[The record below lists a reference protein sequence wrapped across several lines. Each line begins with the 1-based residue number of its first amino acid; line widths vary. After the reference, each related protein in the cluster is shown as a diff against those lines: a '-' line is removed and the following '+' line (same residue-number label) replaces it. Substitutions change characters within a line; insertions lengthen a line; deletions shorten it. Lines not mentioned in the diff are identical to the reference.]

1 MAAAVKSALN
11 GILPGKPSTTS
22 TTTTSS
28 GTPRTNGASTNGHHR
43 QTNGTF
49 TTNGDNNSTSQIEG
63 NYGFEKYKFPF
74 KVHFCDLLPPDAH
87 PELTHYE
94 GFNPSS
100 TILPKGHI
108 KNKGWKALPCDMH
121 YERDVTVTMRDGI
134 KLYTDV
140 FRPVTEEKV
149 PAILPY
155 SPYGKSGTGDIT

>member
-11 GILPGKPSTTS
+11 GILPGKPTTTTTS
-22 TTTTSS
+22 TTTTSN
-28 GTPRTNGASTNGHHR
+28 GTARTNGASTNGHHHE
-43 QTNGTF
+43 TNGTS
-49 TTNGDNNSTSQIEG
+49 TTNGDTSQLDE

>member
-22 TTTTSS
+22 TTTTSN
-28 GTPRTNGASTNGHHR
+28 GTPRTNGASTNGHHH
-43 QTNGTF
+43 QTNGTS
-49 TTNGDNNSTSQIEG
+49 TTNGDTSQLDE

-74 KVHFCDLLPPDAH
+74 NVHFCDLLPPDAH

>member
-11 GILPGKPSTTS
+11 GILPGKPNGTHVNGTSNGHHEAAQANGTT
-22 TTTTSS
+22 
-28 GTPRTNGASTNGHHR
+28 TNGHH
-43 QTNGTF
+43 
-49 TTNGDNNSTSQIEG
+49 TSFE

-94 GFNPSS
+94 GFKPS
-100 TILPKGHI
+100 TTVLPKGHV
-108 KNKGWKALPCDMH
+108 KNDGWRALPCDMH
-121 YERDVTVTMRDGI
+121 YERDVTVTMRDGA

-140 FRPVTEEKV
+140 FRPVTDEKV

>member
-11 GILPGKPSTTS
+11 GILPS
-22 TTTTSS
+22 TSS
-28 GTPRTNGASTNGHHR
+28 EKPNTHVNGTATNGHHH
-43 QTNGTF
+43 QQQGTNGTS
-49 TTNGDNNSTSQIEG
+49 TTNGNGNPTFE

-74 KVHFCDLLPPDAH
+74 KVHFCELLPPDAH

-94 GFNPSS
+94 GFKPSS
-100 TILPKGHI
+100 TILPKGHV
-108 KNKGWKALPCDMH
+108 KAKGWRPLPCDMH
-121 YERDVTVTMRDGI
+121 YERDVTVPMRDGA

-140 FRPVTEEKV
+140 FRPVTDEKV